1 MYGFLDHVVWST
13 CVICWRAWYS
23 VPSDFDF
30 QETLRP
36 CSASHQ
42 AGSPW
47 FQPSSSVT
55 LWATQKKHV
64 NRWVLE
70 FHTGQDVAAH
80 AFVQQNYEPDVAQ
93 KMLSR
98 LIDPD
103 FGRDICICASCS
115 PHVEDHKLQ
124 PRQGGRLCDY
134 AVNPVKWWAED
145 DDEAPTMAGREQRT
159 S

>member
-1 MYGFLDHVVWST
+1 MASWITLFGPLASFVGALGTAYPRISIFRKRYDHALPAIKRAPLGFSLLPAS
-13 CVICWRAWYS
+13 RS
-23 VPSDFDF
+23 GR
-30 QETLRP
+30 LR
-36 CSASHQ
+36 
-42 AGSPW
+42 
-47 FQPSSSVT
+47 
-55 LWATQKKHV
+55 KKHV

-134 AVNPVKWWAED
+134 AVDPVKWWVED
-145 DDEAPTMAGREQRT
+145 DAKQF
-159 S
+159 